1 MKIPLLRWYIFPSA
15 FLIVGYILYVIVE
28 WLFW

>member
-15 FLIVGYILYVIVE
+15 FLIVGYILYLIG
-28 WLFW
+28 F